1 MCFKK
6 IWNWFKPDPVIP
18 ITGEK
23 VALFFGLDN
32 YLGQENDLRFCIK
45 DIDDEI
51 KKFQR
56 EFPDWQIRRFTDSEI
71 TNYKVTD
78 EILAAY
84 ASPAKYIYWKYS
96 GHGTSDGINQG
107 LYLHNGPFWDKAIL
121 ELEDKTPPDKFVTAV
136 FDSCFS
142 GGYDEGFLKSKGN
155 KYSYIKNRFYPIPG
169 IRLSAPIN
177 KQFCQRAEGRKWIFI
192 AACGPDQTAAEV
204 MFGNEGNGAFT
215 HFDLRSYGPI
225 TKTIDRVNS
234 SKELLKLNDFEQ
246 IPEIVGPEERINE
259 LVFS

>member
-23 VALFFGLDN
+23 IALFFSIND
-32 YLGQENDLRFCIK
+32 YLGQGNDLQYCNK
-45 DIDDEI
+45 DIEDEI
-51 KKFQR
+51 NKFKR
-56 EFPDWQIRRFTDSEI
+56 EFPDWQIRSFKDSAV
-71 TNYKVTD
+71 TNYKFSS
-78 EILAAY
+78 EIENAY
-84 ASPAKYIYWKYS
+84 NSTAKYIYIKYS

-121 ELEDKTPPDKFVTAV
+121 ELEDKTPSDKFVTAV

-142 GGYDEGFLKSKGN
+142 GGYDERLIKGN
-155 KYSYIKNRFYPIPG
+155 KYSYFKNRFYPMPG
-169 IRLSAPIN
+169 IRLLAPIN
-177 KQFCQRAEGRKWIFI
+177 KQFCQREEGRKWIFI
-192 AACGPDQTAAEV
+192 AACGPDQTAAEL
-204 MFGNEGNGAFT
+204 MFGSEGNGAFT
-215 HFDLRSYGPI
+215 YFDLRSYGPI

-234 SKELLKLNDFEQ
+234 SKDLLKVNNFEQ